1 MAERQP
7 QPNNVI
13 DIFTRRSPEL
23 SKESQMELAM
33 ELAHLDMEL
42 EPKLRRMEDIRRTL
56 GLLDDELGLDGGD
69 VS

>member
-1 MAERQP
+1 MSE
-7 QPNNVI
+7 VI
-13 DIFTRRSPEL
+13 DIFTRRQYDPEL
-23 SKESQMELAM
+23 TADRRRELAM

-56 GLLDDELGLDGGD
+56 GLLEPEAGLDGGD